1 MSAKNVNVKMN
12 NDIKLVVPVAGNPLD
27 GTNLPREEKA
37 VWREM
42 CRVIHEMVKNMSEQG
57 GYRLLIPVWN
67 KFDLEFL
74 RAAEKHGVPVT
85 FVIPFDT
92 WGDTKLPKFQTDLV
106 KRMKRKEGNLVL
118 VHEGKSFTER
128 VHVSVAKANIIV
140 ALPGTSGV
148 EQFYPTMQ
156 NSAGHSFAFPFER
169 MAFRTEEEAAALAA
183 EENENSVLLEDSVQT
198 ILGLDLD

>member
-1 MSAKNVNVKMN
+1 MSVNNNVNV
-12 NDIKLVVPVAGNPLD
+12 DVKLVAPVAGNPLD

-42 CRVIHEMVKNMSEQG
+42 CRVIHEMVQNMAEQG
-57 GYRLLIPVWN
+57 GYRLLIPIWN

-85 FVIPFDT
+85 FILPFDT

-106 KRMKRKEGNLVL
+106 KRMKRKEGNSVI
-118 VHEGKSFTER
+118 VHEGKNFTER
-128 VHVSVAKANIIV
+128 VHAAIDKADLIV

-156 NSAGHSFAFPFER
+156 NVPGHSFAFPFER

-183 EENENSVLLEDSVQT
+183 EENEDSVLLEDSAQM

>member
-1 MSAKNVNVKMN
+1 MSNVNVNVK
-12 NDIKLVVPVAGNPLD
+12 LVAPVAGNPLD

-42 CRVIHEMVKNMSEQG
+42 CRVIHEMVQNMAEQG
-57 GYRLLIPVWN
+57 GYRLLIPIWN
-67 KFDLEFL
+67 KYDLEFL

-85 FVIPFDT
+85 FILPFDT

-106 KRMKRKEGNLVL
+106 KRMKRKEGNSVV

-128 VHVSVAKANIIV
+128 VHVAIAKADLIV

-156 NSAGHSFAFPFER
+156 KVSGHSFAFPFER

-183 EENENSVLLEDSVQT
+183 EENEDSILLEDSAQM
-198 ILGLDLD
+198 ILELDSE

>member
-1 MSAKNVNVKMN
+1 MSTNVNVN
-12 NDIKLVVPVAGNPLD
+12 TKLVVPVAGNPQD

-37 VWREM
+37 VWKEM
-42 CRVIHEMVKNMSEQG
+42 CRVIHEMVQNMAEQG

-85 FVIPFDT
+85 FVLPFDT

-106 KRMKRKEGNLVL
+106 KRMKRKEGNSIA

-128 VHVSVAKANIIV
+128 VHVAIAQADIIV
-140 ALPGTSGV
+140 ALPGTAEV

-156 NSAGHSFAFPFER
+156 NASGHSFGFPFER
-169 MAFRTEEEAAALAA
+169 MAFRTEEEAAALAV
-183 EENENSVLLEDSVQT
+183 EENEDSILLEESAQM

>member
-1 MSAKNVNVKMN
+1 MSVNNNVNV
-12 NDIKLVVPVAGNPLD
+12 DVKLVAPVAGNPLD

-42 CRVIHEMVKNMSEQG
+42 CRVIHEMVQNMAEQG
-57 GYRLLIPVWN
+57 GYRLLIPIWN

-85 FVIPFDT
+85 FILPFDT

-106 KRMKRKEGNLVL
+106 KRMKRKEGNSVV

-128 VHVSVAKANIIV
+128 VHVAISKADLIV

-156 NSAGHSFAFPFER
+156 NVAGHSFAFPFER

-183 EENENSVLLEDSVQT
+183 EENEDSVLLEESAQT

>member
-1 MSAKNVNVKMN
+1 MSVNNNVNV
-12 NDIKLVVPVAGNPLD
+12 DVKLVAPVAGNPLD

-42 CRVIHEMVKNMSEQG
+42 CRVIHEMVQNMAEQG
-57 GYRLLIPVWN
+57 GYRLLIPIWN

-85 FVIPFDT
+85 FILPFDT

-106 KRMKRKEGNLVL
+106 KRMKRKEGNSVI
-118 VHEGKSFTER
+118 VHEGKNFTER
-128 VHVSVAKANIIV
+128 VHVAISKADLIV

-156 NSAGHSFAFPFER
+156 NVAGHSFAFPFER
-169 MAFRTEEEAAALAA
+169 MAFRTEEEAAALAV
-183 EENENSVLLEDSVQT
+183 EQNEDSVLLEESAQT

>member
-1 MSAKNVNVKMN
+1 MSNVNVN
-12 NDIKLVVPVAGNPLD
+12 IKLVVPVAGNPQN

-37 VWREM
+37 VWKEM
-42 CRVIHEMVKNMSEQG
+42 CRVIDEMVQNMAEQG
-57 GYRLLIPVWN
+57 GYRLLIPIWN

-106 KRMKRKEGNLVL
+106 KRMKRKEGNSIL

-128 VHVSVAKANIIV
+128 VHVAIAQANIIV
-140 ALPGTSGV
+140 ALPGTAEV

-156 NSAGHSFAFPFER
+156 NAAGHSFGFPFER
-169 MAFRTEEEAAALAA
+169 MAFRTEEEASALAV
-183 EENENSVLLEDSVQT
+183 EENEDSVLLEESAQM
-198 ILGLDLD
+198 ILGLDLN

>member
-1 MSAKNVNVKMN
+1 MSANVNVN
-12 NDIKLVVPVAGNPLD
+12 TKLVVPVAGNPLD

-42 CRVIHEMVKNMSEQG
+42 CRVIHEMVQNMAEQG
-57 GYRLLIPVWN
+57 GYRLLIPIWN

-74 RAAEKHGVPVT
+74 RAAEKYGVPVT
-85 FVIPFDT
+85 FVLPFDS

-106 KRMKRKEGNLVL
+106 KRMKRKEGNSVI
-118 VHEGKSFTER
+118 VHEGKNFTER
-128 VHVSVAKANIIV
+128 VHVAIDKADLIV

-156 NSAGHSFAFPFER
+156 KVSGHSFAFPFER

-183 EENENSVLLEDSVQT
+183 EKNEDSVLLEDSAQM

>member
-1 MSAKNVNVKMN
+1 MSVNNNVNV
-12 NDIKLVVPVAGNPLD
+12 DVKLVAPVAGNPLD

-42 CRVIHEMVKNMSEQG
+42 CRVIHEMVQNMAEQG
-57 GYRLLIPVWN
+57 GYRLLIPIWN

-85 FVIPFDT
+85 FILPFDT

-106 KRMKRKEGNLVL
+106 KRMKRKEGNSVV

-128 VHVSVAKANIIV
+128 VHVAISKANLIV

-156 NSAGHSFAFPFER
+156 NVAGHSFAFPFER

-183 EENENSVLLEDSVQT
+183 EENEDSVLLEESAQT
-198 ILGLDLD
+198 ILGLDLE